1 MNEKNETL
9 MMVQAFFISKVELQ
23 TVQWEPG
30 VSKVQNSIVKCFLGV
45 KICNSTCLC
54 NQRLDDNDDDHDA
67 S

>member
-1 MNEKNETL
+1 M
-9 MMVQAFFISKVELQ
+9 
-23 TVQWEPG
+23 
-30 VSKVQNSIVKCFLGV
+30 SKVQNSIVKCFLGV